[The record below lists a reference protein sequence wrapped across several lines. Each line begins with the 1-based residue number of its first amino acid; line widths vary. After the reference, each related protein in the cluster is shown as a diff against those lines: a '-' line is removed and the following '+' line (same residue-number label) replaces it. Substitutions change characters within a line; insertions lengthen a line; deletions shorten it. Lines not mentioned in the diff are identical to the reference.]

1 MSTYIPSNVSPEEF
15 FTHYCTDSNAVAYVQ
30 EMMDKM
36 AAMQKQ
42 IASLEKALE
51 LTQEQVS
58 FAQDLV
64 ETIDTTMSRAVSLKQ
79 LRKDYTVVREN
90 TYFEI

>member
-15 FTHYCTDSNAVAYVQ
+15 FTHYCTDSNAIAYMQ
-30 EMMDKM
+30 EMMAKM
-36 AAMQKQ
+36 AAMQKEL
-42 IASLEKALE
+42 ASLERSLE
-51 LTQEQVS
+51 LTQEQVG

-64 ETIDTTMSRAVSLKQ
+64 ETLDTVMDRAVSLRQ
-79 LRKDYTVVREN
+79 LRKDYAIAREN

>member
-1 MSTYIPSNVSPEEF
+1 MSAYISSNVSPEEF
-15 FTHYCTDSNAVAYVQ
+15 FTYHCTDSNAVAYMQ

-36 AAMQKQ
+36 AAMQKE
-42 IASLEKALE
+42 IAFLERSLE
-51 LTQEQVS
+51 LTQEQVG

-64 ETIDTTMSRAVSLKQ
+64 ETLDTVMDRAVSLRQ
-79 LRKDYTVVREN
+79 LRKDYAIAREN

>member
-1 MSTYIPSNVSPEEF
+1 MTTYIPSNVSPEEF
-15 FTHYCTDSNAVAYVQ
+15 FTYYCTDSNAVAYVQ

-51 LTQEQVS
+51 LTQEQVG

-64 ETIDTTMSRAVSLKQ
+64 ETIDTVVSRAVSLKQ
-79 LRKDYTVVREN
+79 LRKDYAVVREN